1 MKKASLVMITLTLIF
16 AAFAGGLFLGRN
28 FNRSPVSVSSLPH
41 KDITTVALNT
51 TESKTTEPIVIDINS
66 ATAEEFMTL
75 PGIGQTLANRIVAYR
90 DANGPFTSLGEL
102 CNVEGIGDKKLESIL
117 DHITIGGQG

>member
-1 MKKASLVMITLTLIF
+1 
-16 AAFAGGLFLGRN
+16 
-28 FNRSPVSVSSLPH
+28 
-41 KDITTVALNT
+41 
-51 TESKTTEPIVIDINS
+51 
-66 ATAEEFMTL
+66 MTL

-90 DANGPFTSLGEL
+90 DANGPFENLGEL